1 MMQHYKFLTLLA
13 WVRANSFSIVKH
25 ALLGSGIMR
34 HTQLGI
40 ILQGCEASI
49 TVMRCTILVKQNP
62 FKIKSAVKNNA
73 QPSSFLLGF
82 GQFIKI
88 AKKPIL
94 LTLSPQTIFTSRGN

>member
-34 HTQLGI
+34 HILIDI
-40 ILQGCEASI
+40 ILRGCEATI

-62 FKIKSAVKNNA
+62 FKIKSFVKNNA
-73 QPSSFLLGF
+73 QSSSFLLGF
-82 GQFIKI
+82 GLFMK
-88 AKKPIL
+88 
-94 LTLSPQTIFTSRGN
+94 